1 MRREVSTS
9 RFSFLI
15 FSLSSFLFFS
25 MGQVQYVSAEGLE
38 RLKQELHELK
48 TVKRRE
54 AAGRIEVAKAL
65 GDLSENAEY
74 HEAKDALALL
84 ENRVFEIEQ
93 ILKDAQIIEDHVV
106 RTGAVQVGSTVVVEV
121 RGTSKTFTIV
131 GSNEADPATGKISN
145 ESPIGLALLG
155 SKVDDVV
162 DVKTPA
168 GTVEYR
174 IVQVD

>member
-1 MRREVSTS
+1 
-9 RFSFLI
+9 
-15 FSLSSFLFFS
+15 

-84 ENRVFEIEQ
+84 ENRIFEIEQ
-93 ILKDAQIIEDHVV
+93 TLKDVQIIEDQGAKTGVV
-106 RTGAVQVGSTVVVEV
+106 HVGSTVVVEV
-121 RGTSKTFTIV
+121 RGKNKTFMIV

-145 ESPIGLALLG
+145 ESPIGLSLLG
-155 SKVDDVV
+155 AKVGELV
-162 DVKTPA
+162 DVSTPA

>member
-1 MRREVSTS
+1 
-9 RFSFLI
+9 
-15 FSLSSFLFFS
+15 

-84 ENRVFEIEQ
+84 ENRIYQIEQ
-93 ILKDAQIIEDHVV
+93 IVKDAQIIEDQ
-106 RTGAVQVGSTVVVEV
+106 TGNKGVVQVGSTVQVEV
-121 RGTSKTFTIV
+121 RGQTKTFTIV
-131 GSNEADPATGKISN
+131 GSNEADPTMGKISN

-155 SKVDDVV
+155 AKVGELV
-162 DVKTPA
+162 DVATPA
-168 GTVEYR
+168 GTIEYR
-174 IVQVD
+174 IVRID